1 MKLNQLT
8 AKPQLVKM
16 TLDDGEIMREYGEPV
31 EFYTWDRQP
40 MDVFMKL
47 ATATEGNVSGIIGIV
62 KDLILDE
69 NAKPILVGDNML
81 PTKVLMRAI
90 AKVTES
96 LGE

>member
-16 TLDDGEIMREYGEPV
+16 VLDDEDTIKEYGEPV
-31 EFYTWDRQP
+31 EFWTWDRQP

-47 ATATEGNVSGIIGIV
+47 AAATEGNITGIIGIV

-69 NAKPILVGDNML
+69 NAKPVLVGDTML
-81 PTKVLMRAI
+81 PTKILMRAI
-90 AKVTES
+90 AKVTTA